1 MDFREFLSQPL
12 SAIRQ
17 WAATHE
23 RLIAV
28 NPTLKE
34 GTAEIEGAQKGTLA
48 FLAEGKPGKSM
59 PAVEF
64 ADGKIT
70 LGPQVL
76 AVFEVR

>member
-1 MDFREFLSQPL
+1 MVFRRGHF
-12 SAIRQ
+12 
-17 WAATHE
+17 
-23 RLIAV
+23 LIAV

-34 GTAEIEGAQKGTLA
+34 ETAEIEGAQKGTLA